1 MTAPAPGQASMA
13 RMRVIVVD
21 DDRLTRECL
30 AAQLIDRGVAA
41 AEAWDLPSLL
51 GEVDISPPD
60 AILLDV
66 GTPDS
71 STLMQVSM
79 DIQAG
84 TKVIVY
90 GLSSDRDSEIVAS
103 AEAGVAGL
111 HLRSESFDHLLTL
124 VRNAD
129 KGQSQCSPE
138 VSAILLRRVYAFA
151 GQQNADNSR
160 TDSLTARENE
170 ILELLDQGLTNQQI
184 ASRLSVTL
192 HTVKNHVHSLLGKLS
207 VASRAEAVAVF
218 RAAQYG
224 NPD

>member
-1 MTAPAPGQASMA
+1 MAPL
-13 RMRVIVVD
+13 RVVVVD

-30 AAQLIDRGVAA
+30 AAQLVGRGVEAT
-41 AEAWDLPSLL
+41 EAWDLPSLL
-51 GEVDISPPD
+51 NEVDASPPD

-71 STLMQVSM
+71 TTLMQVSM
-79 DIQAG
+79 DIQAS

-90 GLSSDRDSEIVAS
+90 GLSTDRDSEIVAS

-151 GQQNADNSR
+151 GQQNTDNSR
-160 TDSLTARENE
+160 TDSLTVRETE
-170 ILELLDQGLTNQQI
+170 ILELLEQSLTNQQI

-192 HTVKNHVHSLLGKLS
+192 HTVKNHVHSLLGKLG
-207 VASRAEAVAVF
+207 VGSRAEAVAVF
-218 RAAQYG
+218 RAAKYG
-224 NPD
+224 NPG

>member
-1 MTAPAPGQASMA
+1 MA
-13 RMRVIVVD
+13 DTRVIVVD

-30 AAQLIDRGVAA
+30 AAQLGRQGVQA

-51 GEVDISPPD
+51 SKVDACPPD
-60 AILLDV
+60 AILVNV

-71 STLMQVSM
+71 TTLIQVGM
-79 DIQAG
+79 DLHGG

-90 GLSSDRDSEIVAS
+90 GLSADRESEIVAS

-111 HLRSESFDHLLTL
+111 HLRSESFDHLLAL

-129 KGQSQCSPE
+129 KGQSQCSAD
-138 VSAILLRRVYAFA
+138 VSAILLRRVYAIA
-151 GQQNADNSR
+151 GQQKPDN
-160 TDSLTARENE
+160 TATESLTARENE
-170 ILELLDQGLTNQQI
+170 ILGLLDQGLTNQQI
-184 ASRLSVTL
+184 ASRLSLTV

-218 RAAQYG
+218 RAAKYG

>member
-1 MTAPAPGQASMA
+1 MA
-13 RMRVIVVD
+13 NTRVIVVD

-30 AAQLIDRGVAA
+30 AAQLVTHGVEA

-51 GEVDISPPD
+51 SEVDAGAPD

-71 STLMQVSM
+71 TTLIQVSM
-79 DIQAG
+79 DIHAG

-90 GLSSDRDSEIVAS
+90 GLSADRESEIVGS

-151 GQQNADNSR
+151 GQQNPDNAR

-184 ASRLSVTL
+184 SSRLSVTV

-207 VASRAEAVAVF
+207 VGSRAEAVAVF
-218 RAAQYG
+218 RAAKYG